1 MGPIQTSMNK
11 LVSIIAGM
19 AAGGKKLYENEEQAA
34 TAEKQAAAAQEQ
46 AATAEKAKTGEEKGK
61 ANPLTDAYRLAQK
74 KGIARPQ
81 SIIFD
86 DNSGEAVA
94 TYEEMATLLSN
105 HSLSNALDSKK
116 ITRDSMKARM
126 VYLSQ
131 RGGNE

>member
-1 MGPIQTSMNK
+1 MGPIQTSLNK
-11 LVSIIAGM
+11 LTSIIAGM
-19 AAGGKKLYENEEQAA
+19 AAGGKKLYGDEEQAA
-34 TAEKQAAAAQEQ
+34 VAEKQAAEAEAR
-46 AATAEKAKTGEEKGK
+46 AATEKKAKVSEEKGK
-61 ANPLTDAYRLAQK
+61 SNLLTNAYRVAQK

-94 TYEEMATLLSN
+94 TYEEMATLLSA

-116 ITRDSMKARM
+116 ITRDAIKARK